1 LKWRKSVAVR
11 PDLDKPEPMPR
22 TSVPERTR
30 MPVHQI
36 VDLLANGDYV
46 EDLLADYPHLS
57 REDIMASLD
66 YAASLAEEQVAP
78 IEGGLD

>member
-1 LKWRKSVAVR
+1 
-11 PDLDKPEPMPR
+11 
-22 TSVPERTR
+22 

>member
-1 LKWRKSVAVR
+1 
-11 PDLDKPEPMPR
+11 MPR